1 METPRRDAAVRCG
14 SSTAGSISPTNPPHE
29 PPGPER
35 EVRAYRASLTFVGVR
50 GLRGSVPSS
59 RCRHSTHLNLGRP
72 GWSSQPSRWR
82 SSRRDGVK
90 VSGITRSAPQRPHR
104 INADGFFHVSLL
116 PYVRQRTKLDACTR
130 RCQTGWNEGLVGTG
144 RVRPIGGFS
153 ESQVRYAHAEDLR
166 QPAAVEEAWHRVAG
180 FPRLH

>member
-1 METPRRDAAVRCG
+1 MAIIATGRGEGQRDHAIGPATAAKDQRR
-14 SSTAGSISPTNPPHE
+14 
-29 PPGPER
+29 
-35 EVRAYRASLTFVGVR
+35 
-50 GLRGSVPSS
+50 
-59 RCRHSTHLNLGRP
+59 
-72 GWSSQPSRWR
+72 
-82 SSRRDGVK
+82 
-90 VSGITRSAPQRPHR
+90 
-104 INADGFFHVSLL
+104 GFFHVSLL